1 DGCLLLVDAVE
12 GPMPQT
18 RFVLKKAFELGLK
31 PILVIN
37 KIDRRDAR
45 IDQVLSWTQDLFL
58 ELATN
63 EHQLDFPVLYA
74 IAREGIA
81 RLHPDD
87 TNTDLIPLFE
97 TIINQVPAPVVDE
110 DGAFQ
115 LLVTALDYDD
125 YKGKYAIG
133 RITRGRVRPSMSVAR
148 ITREG
153 DQTRGR
159 IGLVFTYQGLGRR
172 EVEEA
177 SAGDIVAL
185 TGIAE
190 ANISDTLADALQP
203 EALPSIAID
212 EPTLKMTFGVNTSP
226 LSGRDGK
233 FSTSRQ
239 LRARLYRELE
249 TNVSLRVEDGTS
261 ADEFI
266 VSGRGELHLA
276 VLIETMRREGYE
288 LQVSR
293 PEVITHEV
301 DGKVV
306 EPIERLVIDTR
317 EQYIGAISETLALR
331 KARMANMTND
341 GNGNVRLEYD
351 IPTRGLIG
359 FRNSFLT
366 LTQGNGALASLLQGY
381 EPWLGAIGTSRNG
394 ALVASESGVAVTYGL
409 NNAQARG
416 QTFIDPSTP
425 VYEGMIVGLHQRP
438 GDLVVNVCKEKKM
451 TNVRSSTS
459 DIAVRLSPPVKLSL
473 EQSLD
478 FINSD
483 ELVEV
488 TPQNVRLRKR
498 LLTQHER
505 SRAKEFEQAT
515 AH

>member
-1 DGCLLLVDAVE
+1 
-12 GPMPQT
+12 
-18 RFVLKKAFELGLK
+18 
-31 PILVIN
+31 
-37 KIDRRDAR
+37 
-45 IDQVLSWTQDLFL
+45 
-58 ELATN
+58 
-63 EHQLDFPVLYA
+63 
-74 IAREGIA
+74 
-81 RLHPDD
+81 
-87 TNTDLIPLFE
+87 
-97 TIINQVPAPVVDE
+97 
-110 DGAFQ
+110 
-115 LLVTALDYDD
+115 
-125 YKGKYAIG
+125 
-133 RITRGRVRPSMSVAR
+133 
-148 ITREG
+148 
-153 DQTRGR
+153 
-159 IGLVFTYQGLGRR
+159 
-172 EVEEA
+172 
-177 SAGDIVAL
+177 
-185 TGIAE
+185 
-190 ANISDTLADALQP
+190 
-203 EALPSIAID
+203 
-212 EPTLKMTFGVNTSP
+212 
-226 LSGRDGK
+226 
-233 FSTSRQ
+233 
-239 LRARLYRELE
+239 
-249 TNVSLRVEDGTS
+249 
-261 ADEFI
+261 
-266 VSGRGELHLA
+266 
-276 VLIETMRREGYE
+276 
-288 LQVSR
+288 VSR

-301 DGKVV
+301 DGKVM

-416 QTFIDPSTP
+416 QTFIDPGTP
-425 VYEGMIVGLHQRP
+425 VYEGMIIGLHQRP
-438 GDLVVNVCKEKKM
+438 GDLTVNVCKEKKQ